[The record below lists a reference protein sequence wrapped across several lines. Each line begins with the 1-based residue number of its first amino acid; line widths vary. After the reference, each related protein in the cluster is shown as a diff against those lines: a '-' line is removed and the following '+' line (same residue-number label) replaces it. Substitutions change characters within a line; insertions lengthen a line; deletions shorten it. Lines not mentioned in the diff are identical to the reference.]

1 MVCKMTVISPS
12 RTTNTIVFL
21 SVQLIPLVEWPLILR
36 SAVKARTSLGQ
47 VKMCSPEEGEEMVGR
62 PQSSGVLHGIGSHLV
77 AFLYQNIMRGS
88 RYFRFIFKKKSWL

>member
-1 MVCKMTVISPS
+1 MTVISPS

-47 VKMCSPEEGEEMVGR
+47 DV
-62 PQSSGVLHGIGSHLV
+62 
-77 AFLYQNIMRGS
+77 FT
-88 RYFRFIFKKKSWL
+88 